1 MHKTGIAGILLSVLL
16 TGGTVFAVVS
26 PSVLADNDE
35 ALTEEVGQIPENFPL
50 CGFVTD
56 GTANITVSIEALDA
70 GEGMHYI
77 SDLLTISDSVT
88 GAVLQEYLH
97 IYDQT
102 EVLPVV
108 SLFYED
114 GILTECVEDPAKAM
128 VTLYRIGDASQNYRI
143 LETESVSFL
152 NTIRMEKIRSLQYAM
167 TAPEE
172 ESSDTE
178 DAESSEEESESSE
191 TAETDASETTDAE
204 ASETEDAE
212 SSEAEETVISESE
225 ETESA
230 DTEASVDSESA
241 ETEASESEESLTEA
255 SPAPEAESSEEL
267 LTSELASDEA
277 EETMTSEADESGE
290 EESAE
295 PEDAE
300 AVITEEETASSESIP
315 KAVAVGADVADSG
328 DIAETEAAVTDIET
342 EPLTAEEPADP
353 SDAAESEGSSLDVN

>member
-1 MHKTGIAGILLSVLL
+1 MLNEYNVINVLREVCAMHKTGIAGILLSVLL

-108 SLFYED
+108 SLFYEG

-191 TAETDASETTDAE
+191 TVLPP
-204 ASETEDAE
+204 
-212 SSEAEETVISESE
+212 SSFPCQRKHSHM
-225 ETESA
+225 
-230 DTEASVDSESA
+230 
-241 ETEASESEESLTEA
+241 
-255 SPAPEAESSEEL
+255 SSQCR
-267 LTSELASDEA
+267 DVFQRI
-277 EETMTSEADESGE
+277 EAD
-290 EESAE
+290 
-295 PEDAE
+295 
-300 AVITEEETASSESIP
+300 VIYCF
-315 KAVAVGADVADSG
+315 
-328 DIAETEAAVTDIET
+328 
-342 EPLTAEEPADP
+342 
-353 SDAAESEGSSLDVN
+353 